1 MEDSTMHRIRSFPL
15 FGLPLMGL
23 TLLLLLPMSLAA
35 QTSEDIVEVGYDPSA
50 LSFDP
55 IIAHDGMTLTVTDS
69 RKFMH
74 IQQFD
79 PDEGGRLDIREFADG
94 VYDWEV
100 HARPDLDPRLAEEI
114 AEDRAENDMTLVCDL
129 QDKGIL
135 PLVPLMQSGTFTI
148 IGGSIVDPNRPEEG
162 SEETQ
167 ATAEASREP
176 GTAAGGLTNAT
187 DEFYASGN
195 LYVHNSA
202 CIGFDCPTSG
212 LDFGSDTIR
221 LKEHNL
227 RIHFHDTSVGS
238 FPSTDWRIIAN
249 DSGSGGANRF
259 RIQDATASRVPFSVE
274 ANARNHALY
283 VDNGGRV
290 GLGTSNPVV
299 ELHMVS
305 SDTPTLRLNQDSASG
320 FGSQTWDVA
329 GNESSFF
336 IRDATNGSQLPFRIR
351 PGADSN
357 SIYIENDNDVAF
369 GTSSID
375 PDVRF
380 QVQANTSANFAGLRV
395 ENSGTGNIQTHFAG
409 NGWEWR
415 QTFRSSDMIF
425 DSQED
430 GNNEWELDT
439 NGNVTAT
446 SFIPTSDRNLKQGF
460 EAVDGAQI
468 LERLAAIPVTRWTWR
483 HDEGGTPHIGPVAQD
498 FYAAFG
504 VGADDR
510 HISTTDADG
519 VAFAAIQALYQRLQE
534 KEAEIEALKAQN
546 QVLLDLQR
554 RLEALEASD
563 P

>member
-1 MEDSTMHRIRSFPL
+1 MQRIRLVPLRRFPS
-15 FGLPLMGL
+15 LPLSIL
-23 TLLLLLPMSLAA
+23 ALALLLLSTSLAA
-35 QTSEDIVEVGYDPSA
+35 QTSEDIVRVSYDPSA

-74 IQQFD
+74 VQQFAD
-79 PDEGGRLDIREFADG
+79 DEGGTLEIRGFADG

-100 HARPDLDPRLAEEI
+100 HARPDLAPELAQQI

-167 ATAEASREP
+167 ATAEASRQP
-176 GTAAGGLTNAT
+176 GATVDGLTNAT
-187 DEFYASGN
+187 DEFYTNSN

-202 CIGFDCPTSG
+202 CIGFDCPSSG
-212 LDFGSDTIR
+212 LSFGSDTIR
-221 LKEHNL
+221 LKEHRL
-227 RIHFHDTSVGS
+227 RIHFEDTSVGS

-249 DSGSGGANRF
+249 DASAGGANRF
-259 RIQDATASRVPFSVE
+259 RIQDATASRIPFSVE

-299 ELHMVS
+299 EMHMVS
-305 SDTPTLRLNQDSASG
+305 GDTPTLRLNQDSSAG

-336 IRDATNGSQLPFRIR
+336 IRDSTNGSQLPFRIR

-357 SIYIENDNDVAF
+357 SIYIENDNDIAF

-395 ENSGTGNIQTHFAG
+395 ENTGTGNIQTHFAG
-409 NGWEWR
+409 NSWEWR
-415 QTFRSSDMIF
+415 QTFRSGDMIF

-430 GNNEWELDT
+430 GANEWELDT
-439 NGNVTAT
+439 DGNVTAT
-446 SFIPTSDRNLKQGF
+446 SFNPTSDRNLKQGF
-460 EAVDGAQI
+460 EPVDGGQI
-468 LERLAAIPVTRWTWR
+468 LERLAAIPVTQWSYRG
-483 HDEGGTPHIGPVAQD
+483 DAAGTQHIGPVAQD

-519 VAFAAIQALYQRLQE
+519 VAFAAIQALYQRLLE
-534 KEAEIEALKAQN
+534 KEQTLEQVQRQN
-546 QVLLDLQR
+546 RELAA
-554 RLEALEASD
+554 RLEALEASA